1 MKHPLD
7 LFPYAQDP
15 NSRPIDLQTP
25 DGLYVYVR
33 DGTGIL
39 WVLPDGPHR
48 HPMVLGRA
56 RPAMY
61 AGDLTVADGKIW
73 DVTNLS
79 GTFRFDDEAG
89 LLAVAEQLR
98 QQGFQLEPGAVRL
111 FPSDGSAPIVLE

>member
-1 MKHPLD
+1 MKQPLD
-7 LFPYAQDP
+7 LFPYPQDP
-15 NSRPIDLQTP
+15 NSKPIDPQTP

-33 DGTGIL
+33 DDSGVL

-48 HPMVLGRA
+48 HPKVLGQV

-61 AGDLTVADGKIW
+61 AGDLTIADGKIK

-79 GTFRFDDEAG
+79 GTFQFDDETG

-98 QQGFQLEPGAVRL
+98 QQGLQVEQGAVRL
-111 FPSDGSAPIVLE
+111 FPSDGSAPLVLE